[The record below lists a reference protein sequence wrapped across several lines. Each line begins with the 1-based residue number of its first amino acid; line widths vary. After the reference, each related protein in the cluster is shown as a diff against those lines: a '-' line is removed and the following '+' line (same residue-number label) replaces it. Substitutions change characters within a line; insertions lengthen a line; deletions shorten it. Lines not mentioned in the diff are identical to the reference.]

1 MIVDRQGSD
10 AGVGR
15 CGAADSPA
23 QMGSESEYLQCRTVS
38 GAPRDIRYARQLLH
52 DRSAQV
58 RAELADLGVSV
69 ADYELLLIVSLEPR
83 GVVL

>member
-1 MIVDRQGSD
+1 MARGPIAV
-10 AGVGR
+10 AT
-15 CGAADSPA
+15 
-23 QMGSESEYLQCRTVS
+23 RTRS
-38 GAPRDIRYARQLLH
+38 CYARQLLH

-69 ADYELLLIVSLEPR
+69 AGYELLLMVSLEPG

>member
-1 MIVDRQGSD
+1 LPETHCDP
-10 AGVGR
+10 
-15 CGAADSPA
+15 GANAN
-23 QMGSESEYLQCRTVS
+23 R
-38 GAPRDIRYARQLLH
+38 RYARQLLH
-52 DRSAQV
+52 DRSAEV

>member
-1 MIVDRQGSD
+1 LLQSVAG
-10 AGVGR
+10 GVGR
-15 CGAADSPA
+15 QCA
-23 QMGSESEYLQCRTVS
+23 QSRRYL
-38 GAPRDIRYARQLLH
+38 RQLLY

-58 RAELADLGVSV
+58 RADLADLGVSV

>member
-1 MIVDRQGSD
+1 MRGSCSMT
-10 AGVGR
+10 G
-15 CGAADSPA
+15 P
-23 QMGSESEYLQCRTVS
+23 
-38 GAPRDIRYARQLLH
+38 P
-52 DRSAQV
+52 QV

>member
-1 MIVDRQGSD
+1 MPD
-10 AGVGR
+10 GVRHPDGE
-15 CGAADSPA
+15 AD
-23 QMGSESEYLQCRTVS
+23 
-38 GAPRDIRYARQLLH
+38 
-52 DRSAQV
+52 

>member
-1 MIVDRQGSD
+1 
-10 AGVGR
+10 VGWK
-15 CGAADSPA
+15 
-23 QMGSESEYLQCRTVS
+23 TVC
-38 GAPRDIRYARQLLH
+38 AVPPKRQLLH

-58 RAELADLGVSV
+58 RVELADLGVSV

>member
-1 MIVDRQGSD
+1 MRGSCSMT
-10 AGVGR
+10 GL
-15 CGAADSPA
+15 P
-23 QMGSESEYLQCRTVS
+23 Q
-38 GAPRDIRYARQLLH
+38 I
-52 DRSAQV
+52 

>member
-1 MIVDRQGSD
+1 MTLRYRHGPS
-10 AGVGR
+10 
-15 CGAADSPA
+15 
-23 QMGSESEYLQCRTVS
+23 LRTRS
-38 GAPRDIRYARQLLH
+38 RYARQLLH

>member
-1 MIVDRQGSD
+1 MPVVTCKDGPL
-10 AGVGR
+10 AVGR
-15 CGAADSPA
+15 A
-23 QMGSESEYLQCRTVS
+23 
-38 GAPRDIRYARQLLH
+38 RDFRFSRYARQLLH

>member
-1 MIVDRQGSD
+1 MASDR
-10 AGVGR
+10 
-15 CGAADSPA
+15 
-23 QMGSESEYLQCRTVS
+23 
-38 GAPRDIRYARQLLH
+38 PRDIRRYARQLLH

-83 GVVL
+83 WVVL